1 MPEQANPKIARRRFP
16 RLHLRACAQIT
27 SDARHD
33 IDKEFNAE
41 CINISEG
48 GCCLEIGDLLSGQDI
63 DFGVKVSIEFPDG
76 DPHFVTT
83 GKIAWL
89 KEEDVEIVT
98 KYLVG
103 IEFNRLTKEQIS
115 RIKKYAQ
122 SQLEAR

>member
-1 MPEQANPKIARRRFP
+1 MPEQANPNIARRRFP
-16 RLHLRACAQIT
+16 RVHLRAFAQIT